1 MERAPTP
8 AQTVGAQAEGC
19 HPALY
24 PASCCEAVSLR
35 CSPARRDP
43 HPGGRAV
50 DTQCASTQPGGKR
63 PGGRGEQGLRQPRC
77 RIAAPSGL
85 LMGLAEPPC
94 LRPSPAD
101 LPRGDSLGARWR
113 SPPSLAQP
121 PWGAEAPPAME
132 PCGTGPD
139 IEPEPTGERCW
150 VGGRPWGFSVLGFG
164 GSQS

>member
-1 MERAPTP
+1 MFPEAAK
-8 AQTVGAQAEGC
+8 AQ
-19 HPALY
+19 
-24 PASCCEAVSLR
+24 
-35 CSPARRDP
+35 RDP

-50 DTQCASTQPGGKR
+50 DTQCASTQTRGKR
-63 PGGRGEQGLRQPRC
+63 PGGLGEQGLRQPRC
-77 RIAAPSGL
+77 RITAPSGL

-121 PWGAEAPPAME
+121 PWGAEAPPALE

-139 IEPEPTGERCW
+139 VEPVPTGERCW
-150 VGGRPWGFSVLGFG
+150 EGGGP
-164 GSQS
+164 